1 MKYFDNDGVTV
12 FGGIPFQ
19 SSYRHKLFGKII
31 KNVLA
36 SNAYG
41 HPYAEGR
48 SSNITRKR
56 EHRMTVR
63 LNGDEYTKVL
73 SKIERSGLSKQ
84 EYILSSLLNKKIN
97 EKLDLDFYK
106 LINEINHVG
115 NNLNQISRVLNS
127 KNPILE
133 KEILENQRMINEV
146 LTNLNHQIKGASN
159 GNN

>member
-1 MKYFDNDGVTV
+1 M
-12 FGGIPFQ
+12 
-19 SSYRHKLFGKII
+19 
-31 KNVLA
+31 
-36 SNAYG
+36 
-41 HPYAEGR
+41 
-48 SSNITRKR
+48 TRKR

>member
-1 MKYFDNDGVTV
+1 MV
-12 FGGIPFQ
+12 
-19 SSYRHKLFGKII
+19 
-31 KNVLA
+31 
-36 SNAYG
+36 
-41 HPYAEGR
+41 
-48 SSNITRKR
+48 TRKR
-56 EHRMTVR
+56 NHRMTCR
-63 LNGDEYTKVL
+63 LNDEEYEKVL
-73 SKIERSGLSKQ
+73 IKISKSGLSKQ

-133 KEILENQRMINEV
+133 NEVLENQRMVNAV
-146 LTNLNHQIKGASN
+146 LTNLNHQIKGAGN

>member
-1 MKYFDNDGVTV
+1 
-12 FGGIPFQ
+12 
-19 SSYRHKLFGKII
+19 
-31 KNVLA
+31 
-36 SNAYG
+36 
-41 HPYAEGR
+41 
-48 SSNITRKR
+48 
-56 EHRMTVR
+56 MTVR
-63 LNGDEYTKVL
+63 LNRDEYTKVL